1 MNTTWHKVLFLG
13 VLFGVIVILNI
24 QPQTQGIEIFED
36 RSTNLLTADNARLLP
51 HQLIGEDSFVKQEA
65 PPEVS
70 ISDAQALV
78 PLSGG
83 PLEQNSY
90 ESNRLFLKT
99 RLALA
104 VDIDSG
110 ERLYELNTKERWP
123 IASLSKLM
131 TAVVATKFLEKGQV
145 IQITEADFNPLDPS
159 EFHSLKVGQSYTVE
173 DLIRAMM
180 IGSSNQ
186 AAEALSRSSGREE
199 FIVEMKNQAVA
210 WGMFNTYFGD
220 PTGLSSANQSTLD
233 DLEIF
238 MGHIWREYPGI
249 LAYSKNSIK
258 TLTDPVT
265 GKPVVIYAINK
276 FASRPDFLGGKT
288 GYTDIAK
295 ENLISVFNV
304 NNRTVLTI
312 ILGSDDRF
320 GDTEIL
326 LGWAKNKL
334 DI

>member
-1 MNTTWHKVLFLG
+1 
-13 VLFGVIVILNI
+13 
-24 QPQTQGIEIFED
+24 
-36 RSTNLLTADNARLLP
+36 
-51 HQLIGEDSFVKQEA
+51 
-65 PPEVS
+65 
-70 ISDAQALV
+70 
-78 PLSGG
+78 
-83 PLEQNSY
+83 
-90 ESNRLFLKT
+90 
-99 RLALA
+99 
-104 VDIDSG
+104 
-110 ERLYELNTKERWP
+110 
-123 IASLSKLM
+123 
-131 TAVVATKFLEKGQV
+131 
-145 IQITEADFNPLDPS
+145 
-159 EFHSLKVGQSYTVE
+159 
-173 DLIRAMM
+173 
-180 IGSSNQ
+180 
-186 AAEALSRSSGREE
+186 
-199 FIVEMKNQAVA
+199 MKNQAVA

-258 TLTDPVT
+258 TLTDSVT